1 MTRNIF
7 LILISLFISLII
19 IIYNILYIIIFFFY
33 TELLVGVGFYLKE
46 KKPEVKVVLADPQV
60 ILKMFDLFVSYCI
73 VWSSALSDREICA
86 VRYYKN
92 DFIPAHLS
100 LHKQNTCHIMQLL

>member
-7 LILISLFISLII
+7 LILISLFISLI
-19 IIYNILYIIIFFFY
+19 YILLYFFFY

-60 ILKMFDLFVSYCI
+60 ISKVFV
-73 VWSSALSDREICA
+73 
-86 VRYYKN
+86 
-92 DFIPAHLS
+92 
-100 LHKQNTCHIMQLL
+100 